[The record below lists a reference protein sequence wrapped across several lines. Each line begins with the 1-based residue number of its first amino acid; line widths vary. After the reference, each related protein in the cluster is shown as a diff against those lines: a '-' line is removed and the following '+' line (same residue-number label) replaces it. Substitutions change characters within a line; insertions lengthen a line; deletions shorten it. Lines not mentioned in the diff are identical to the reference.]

1 MIRLPLSLLSVLAL
15 AACGGGG
22 PVDTGPPPDVKLD
35 QANKAG
41 TQALSMDL
49 PSLAVRQYKV
59 ALSRAYERDD
69 AGAIGDVAYNLALAQ
84 MKAGDSKGAVATV
97 RETRAELDRRRAA
110 VPPELILVQAAASYR
125 SGDLGAAAGAAQEVL
140 DRGAKDPDVVRRAW
154 FIRGLVAAD
163 RSDAAGLAQ
172 AIAALPPTKQAD
184 LEADRQELQ
193 GRAALLANDS
203 AGALSLFEQSAS
215 NRQQALDYRGMARAL
230 SLAGDA
236 ALRSGRAADA
246 ADLFLR
252 AGRSALL
259 QGDTATAT
267 PLLKR
272 AEDLGKQTGQ
282 TGIVEEV
289 TRLRKVAA
297 AQTTKTYV
305 PSEAEVRDGGVRP
318 CYDPDGHRPIENDGE
333 EMTRPHGRRP
343 LGDDCVAGIVR
354 DRRFRVVG
362 RDQDRRPAGRK
373 GDGDIVG
380 GSVVAAAGLVADPPV
395 RRQAGAQAAGARLA
409 GEQPADQAI
418 AR

>member
-1 MIRLPLSLLSVLAL
+1 VIRLPLSLLSVLAL

-22 PVDTGPPPDVKLD
+22 PVDPGPPPDVKLD
-35 QANKAG
+35 QANNAG

-69 AGAIGDVAYNLALAQ
+69 SGAIGDVAYNLALAQ
-84 MKAGDSKGAVATV
+84 MKAGDSKGAIATA
-97 RETRAELDRRRAA
+97 REARAELDRRRAA

-125 SGDLGAAAGAAQEVL
+125 SGDLIAAASTAQEVL
-140 DRGAKDPDVVRRAW
+140 DRGARDPDVVRRAW

-172 AIAALPPTKQAD
+172 AIAALAAPTKQAD

-259 QGDTATAT
+259 QGDAATAT

-297 AQTTKTYV
+297 DRTTK
-305 PSEAEVRDGGVRP
+305 A
-318 CYDPDGHRPIENDGE
+318 
-333 EMTRPHGRRP
+333 
-343 LGDDCVAGIVR
+343 
-354 DRRFRVVG
+354 
-362 RDQDRRPAGRK
+362 
-373 GDGDIVG
+373 
-380 GSVVAAAGLVADPPV
+380 
-395 RRQAGAQAAGARLA
+395 
-409 GEQPADQAI
+409 
-418 AR
+418 

>member
-1 MIRLPLSLLSVLAL
+1 MIRLPLSLLSVLVL
-15 AACGGGG
+15 TACGGGA

-49 PSLAVRQYKV
+49 PGLAVKQYKV

-84 MKAGDSKGAVATV
+84 MKAGDSKAAVATA
-97 RETRAELDRRRAA
+97 REARAELSRRRAA
-110 VPPELILVQAAASYR
+110 VPPELILVQSAAAYR
-125 SGDLGAAAGAAQEVL
+125 SGDLGGAAAAAQEVL
-140 DRGAKDPDVVRRAW
+140 DSGAKDPDVVRRAW

-163 RSDAAGLAQ
+163 RSDTAGLAQ
-172 AIAALPPTKQAD
+172 SIAALAPPTKQAD
-184 LEADRQELQ
+184 LDADRQELQ
-193 GRAALLANDS
+193 GRAAFLANDS

-246 ADLFLR
+246 ADFFLR

-259 QGDTATAT
+259 QGDMAMAT

-297 AQTTKTYV
+297 DRTTR
-305 PSEAEVRDGGVRP
+305 A
-318 CYDPDGHRPIENDGE
+318 
-333 EMTRPHGRRP
+333 
-343 LGDDCVAGIVR
+343 
-354 DRRFRVVG
+354 
-362 RDQDRRPAGRK
+362 
-373 GDGDIVG
+373 
-380 GSVVAAAGLVADPPV
+380 
-395 RRQAGAQAAGARLA
+395 
-409 GEQPADQAI
+409 
-418 AR
+418 

>member
-1 MIRLPLSLLSVLAL
+1 VIRQPLALLSLLAL

-22 PVDTGPPPDVKLD
+22 PVDTGPPPDIKLD

-84 MKAGDSKGAVATV
+84 MKAGDPKAAIATA
-97 RETRAELDRRRAA
+97 REARAELARRRAA
-110 VPPELILVQAAASYR
+110 VPPELILVQSAASYR
-125 SGDLGAAAGAAQEVL
+125 TGDLGAAASAAQEVI
-140 DRGAKDPDVVRRAW
+140 DSGAKDPDAVRRAW

-172 AIAALPPTKQAD
+172 AIAALMPPTKQAD

-193 GRAALLANDS
+193 GRAALLAGDS
-203 AGALSLFEQSAS
+203 GGALSLLEQSAS

-282 TGIVEEV
+282 TSIVEEV
-289 TRLRKVAA
+289 VRLRRVAA
-297 AQTTKTYV
+297 AQPAKT
-305 PSEAEVRDGGVRP
+305 
-318 CYDPDGHRPIENDGE
+318 
-333 EMTRPHGRRP
+333 
-343 LGDDCVAGIVR
+343 
-354 DRRFRVVG
+354 
-362 RDQDRRPAGRK
+362 
-373 GDGDIVG
+373 
-380 GSVVAAAGLVADPPV
+380 
-395 RRQAGAQAAGARLA
+395 
-409 GEQPADQAI
+409 
-418 AR
+418 

>member
-1 MIRLPLSLLSVLAL
+1 
-15 AACGGGG
+15 
-22 PVDTGPPPDVKLD
+22 
-35 QANKAG
+35 
-41 TQALSMDL
+41 
-49 PSLAVRQYKV
+49 
-59 ALSRAYERDD
+59 
-69 AGAIGDVAYNLALAQ
+69 
-84 MKAGDSKGAVATV
+84 
-97 RETRAELDRRRAA
+97 
-110 VPPELILVQAAASYR
+110 VQAAAFYR

-140 DRGAKDPDVVRRAW
+140 DRGSKDPDVVRRAS

-172 AIAALPPTKQAD
+172 AIAALAPPTKQAD

-193 GRAALLANDS
+193 GRAALLAGDS
-203 AGALSLFEQSAS
+203 AEALSLFEQSAS

-289 TRLRKVAA
+289 TRLRKAAA
-297 AQTTKTYV
+297 AQ
-305 PSEAEVRDGGVRP
+305 P
-318 CYDPDGHRPIENDGE
+318 
-333 EMTRPHGRRP
+333 TRT
-343 LGDDCVAGIVR
+343 
-354 DRRFRVVG
+354 
-362 RDQDRRPAGRK
+362 
-373 GDGDIVG
+373 
-380 GSVVAAAGLVADPPV
+380 
-395 RRQAGAQAAGARLA
+395 
-409 GEQPADQAI
+409 
-418 AR
+418 

>member
-1 MIRLPLSLLSVLAL
+1 
-15 AACGGGG
+15 
-22 PVDTGPPPDVKLD
+22 
-35 QANKAG
+35 
-41 TQALSMDL
+41 LSMDL
-49 PSLAVRQYKV
+49 PSVAVRQYKV

-84 MKAGDSKGAVATV
+84 MKAGDSKGAIATA
-97 RETRAELDRRRAA
+97 REARAELVRRRAA
-110 VPPELILVQAAASYR
+110 VPPELILVQSAASYR
-125 SGDLGAAAGAAQEVL
+125 TGDLGAAAGAAQEVI
-140 DRGAKDPDVVRRAW
+140 DSGAKDPDAVRRAW

-163 RSDAAGLAQ
+163 RSDAAGLTQ
-172 AIAALPPTKQAD
+172 AIAALAPPTKQAD

-203 AGALSLFEQSAS
+203 AGALGLFEQSAS

-259 QGDTATAT
+259 QGDMAMAT

-297 AQTTKTYV
+297 ERTTK
-305 PSEAEVRDGGVRP
+305 A
-318 CYDPDGHRPIENDGE
+318 
-333 EMTRPHGRRP
+333 
-343 LGDDCVAGIVR
+343 
-354 DRRFRVVG
+354 
-362 RDQDRRPAGRK
+362 
-373 GDGDIVG
+373 
-380 GSVVAAAGLVADPPV
+380 
-395 RRQAGAQAAGARLA
+395 
-409 GEQPADQAI
+409 
-418 AR
+418 

>member
-1 MIRLPLSLLSVLAL
+1 MRQPLALLSALAL
-15 AACGGGG
+15 AACGGGTPADPG
-22 PVDTGPPPDVKLD
+22 PAPDIKLD
-35 QANKAG
+35 QANAAG

-49 PSLAVRQYKV
+49 PSVAVRQYKV

-84 MKAGDSKGAVATV
+84 MKAGDSKAAIATA
-97 RETRAELDRRRAA
+97 REARAELTRRRAA
-110 VPPELILVQAAASYR
+110 VPPELILVQSAASYR
-125 SGDLGAAAGAAQEVL
+125 TGDLGAAAGAAQEVI
-140 DRGAKDPDVVRRAW
+140 DSGAKDPDAIRRAW

-163 RSDAAGLAQ
+163 RSDSAGLAQ
-172 AIAALPPTKQAD
+172 AIAALAPPTKQAD

-193 GRAALLANDS
+193 GRAALLAGDS
-203 AGALSLFEQSAS
+203 AAALTMFEQSAA

-246 ADLFLR
+246 ADFFLR

-289 TRLRKVAA
+289 ARLRRVAA
-297 AQTTKTYV
+297 AQSAKT
-305 PSEAEVRDGGVRP
+305 
-318 CYDPDGHRPIENDGE
+318 
-333 EMTRPHGRRP
+333 
-343 LGDDCVAGIVR
+343 
-354 DRRFRVVG
+354 
-362 RDQDRRPAGRK
+362 
-373 GDGDIVG
+373 
-380 GSVVAAAGLVADPPV
+380 
-395 RRQAGAQAAGARLA
+395 
-409 GEQPADQAI
+409 
-418 AR
+418 

>member
-1 MIRLPLSLLSVLAL
+1 MIRLPLSLLSVLVL
-15 AACGGGG
+15 TACGGSG

-84 MKAGDSKGAVATV
+84 MKAGDPKAAVATA
-97 RETRAELDRRRAA
+97 REARAELDRRRAA

-140 DRGAKDPDVVRRAW
+140 DRGSKDPDVVRRAW

-184 LEADRQELQ
+184 LDADRQELQ

-203 AGALSLFEQSAS
+203 AAALALFEQSAS

-236 ALRSGRAADA
+236 VLREGRADA
-246 ADLFLR
+246 AAILFLR

-259 QGDTATAT
+259 QGDTATGRT
-267 PLLKR
+267 LLDRADQLARQSGAADVR
-272 AEDLGKQTGQ
+272 AE
-282 TGIVEEV
+282 IERV
-289 TRLRKVAA
+289 RKASAA
-297 AQTTKTYV
+297 R
-305 PSEAEVRDGGVRP
+305 S
-318 CYDPDGHRPIENDGE
+318 
-333 EMTRPHGRRP
+333 
-343 LGDDCVAGIVR
+343 
-354 DRRFRVVG
+354 
-362 RDQDRRPAGRK
+362 
-373 GDGDIVG
+373 
-380 GSVVAAAGLVADPPV
+380 
-395 RRQAGAQAAGARLA
+395 
-409 GEQPADQAI
+409 
-418 AR
+418 

>member
-1 MIRLPLSLLSVLAL
+1 
-15 AACGGGG
+15 
-22 PVDTGPPPDVKLD
+22 PPPDVKLD
-35 QANKAG
+35 QANNAG

-84 MKAGDSKGAVATV
+84 MKAGDAKGAVATV

-110 VPPELILVQAAASYR
+110 VPPELILVQAAAAYR

-140 DRGAKDPDVVRRAW
+140 DRGSKDPDVMRRAW

-172 AIAALPPTKQAD
+172 AIAALAAPTKQAD
-184 LEADRQELQ
+184 LDADRQELQ

-203 AGALSLFEQSAS
+203 AGALRLFEQSAS

-259 QGDTATAT
+259 QGDTATAA

-282 TGIVEEV
+282 IGIVEEV
-289 TRLRKVAA
+289 IRLRKVAA
-297 AQTTKTYV
+297 EQRTK
-305 PSEAEVRDGGVRP
+305 S
-318 CYDPDGHRPIENDGE
+318 
-333 EMTRPHGRRP
+333 
-343 LGDDCVAGIVR
+343 
-354 DRRFRVVG
+354 
-362 RDQDRRPAGRK
+362 
-373 GDGDIVG
+373 
-380 GSVVAAAGLVADPPV
+380 
-395 RRQAGAQAAGARLA
+395 
-409 GEQPADQAI
+409 
-418 AR
+418 

>member
-1 MIRLPLSLLSVLAL
+1 MTRLPLSLLSVLAL

-22 PVDTGPPPDVKLD
+22 PVDSGPPPDVKLD
-35 QANKAG
+35 QANAAG

-110 VPPELILVQAAASYR
+110 VPPELILVLAAASYR
-125 SGDLGAAAGAAQEVL
+125 SGDLSAAAAAAQDVL

-172 AIAALPPTKQAD
+172 AIAALAAPTKQAD

-193 GRAALLANDS
+193 GRDALLANDS
-203 AGALSLFEQSAS
+203 ARALSLFEQSAS

-259 QGDTATAT
+259 QGDMAMAT

-289 TRLRKVAA
+289 VRLRKVAA
-297 AQTTKTYV
+297 ERTTK
-305 PSEAEVRDGGVRP
+305 A
-318 CYDPDGHRPIENDGE
+318 
-333 EMTRPHGRRP
+333 
-343 LGDDCVAGIVR
+343 
-354 DRRFRVVG
+354 
-362 RDQDRRPAGRK
+362 
-373 GDGDIVG
+373 
-380 GSVVAAAGLVADPPV
+380 
-395 RRQAGAQAAGARLA
+395 
-409 GEQPADQAI
+409 
-418 AR
+418 